1 MERDLGWS
9 RTTLIGAYT
18 VAVIVS
24 GLAALPVGRLL
35 DRRPSRSLMTAGSIL
50 AALSVLGWAAA
61 SSVGAFYVTWV
72 AIGAA
77 MALVL
82 YEPAQVVLVKQFG
95 ASATRAI
102 TTLTL
107 VAGFASTIFQ
117 PVTAILADRLGWRS
131 ALVVLGLVLAA
142 VTIPLH
148 LIVLPGRVVRPT
160 PTTTTVRD
168 VSRPRRDPT
177 VTLLTVAFTLAMA
190 TMAAGIV
197 HLIPYL
203 VDHGWSPV
211 RAAIAAGTLGVTQVV
226 ARVAFGPTARHT
238 SASHLAAGILGLPA
252 VAIVVLA
259 LSDGSW
265 MAWIAVAL
273 LGAAQGTATLLRP
286 MLLSRLNGPDGY
298 GRLAATSAATTT
310 IARATAPLA
319 LAALAVAVGY
329 GIAFALFAA
338 ASVAAAVLA
347 VRALSPR
354 PRPLDT
360 EYSLS
365 RS

>member
-1 MERDLGWS
+1 MTSTSRGLVPGLATTETVSWGILYYAFPVLLPAMERDLGWS

-160 PTTTTVRD
+160 ATTTTVRD
-168 VSRPRRDPT
+168 GRERDEIRPSRC
-177 VTLLTVAFTLAMA
+177 
-190 TMAAGIV
+190 
-197 HLIPYL
+197 
-203 VDHGWSPV
+203 
-211 RAAIAAGTLGVTQVV
+211 
-226 ARVAFGPTARHT
+226 
-238 SASHLAAGILGLPA
+238 
-252 VAIVVLA
+252 
-259 LSDGSW
+259 
-265 MAWIAVAL
+265 
-273 LGAAQGTATLLRP
+273 
-286 MLLSRLNGPDGY
+286 
-298 GRLAATSAATTT
+298 
-310 IARATAPLA
+310 
-319 LAALAVAVGY
+319 
-329 GIAFALFAA
+329 
-338 ASVAAAVLA
+338 
-347 VRALSPR
+347 
-354 PRPLDT
+354 
-360 EYSLS
+360 
-365 RS
+365 